1 MKKINIYDFYKS
13 SKELLIKCDT
23 FQQACILCDQF
34 NKDGKKWY
42 GGFSYLELVNF
53 EKSPTY
59 YSNKGFHYSV
69 PLGLTTY
76 SFEEVDFSIKKTNN
90 EFLLDCID
98 RKYFNNFLRPFRD
111 NIQYIRKMQSLDS
124 DYEYIKIFYFEDTH
138 PSNIYLPDFKTG
150 TMFKKLELD
159 KYYDLNDLDLFADKL
174 IAKEKFL
181 SNKDYFLCCQ
191 NEREYKRIVKL
202 LNKYSSDF
210 RRANNNSL
218 IKEENK
224 KFAKKHNYQLAINT
238 KMFII
243 LETAVKD
250 ENISIFFVDE
260 IEW

>member
-42 GGFSYLELVNF
+42 GGFSYLELVSF

-76 SFEEVDFSIKKTNN
+76 SFEEVDFSVKKTNKK
-90 EFLLDCID
+90 FLLDCID
-98 RKYFNNFLRPFRD
+98 RKYFNNFLRPFKD
-111 NIQYIRKMQSLDS
+111 NIQYITKTEGFAYSCEFIQ
-124 DYEYIKIFYFEDTH
+124 ITH
-138 PSNIYLPDFKTG
+138 LNNFHSSHIYLPEFKAG

-159 KYYDLNDLDLFADKL
+159 KQYTLDDLDLFKDKL
-174 IAKEKFL
+174 ITKEEFL

-191 NEREYKRIVKL
+191 NEREYERIINL
-202 LNKYSSDF
+202 LSMYNRDF
-210 RRANNNSL
+210 RIANNPSF
-218 IKEENK
+218 IKEKNK
-224 KFAKKHNYQLAINT
+224 KFAKKHNYQLAIND
-238 KMFII
+238 KMAII
-243 LETAVKD
+243 LEAAVKD
-250 ENISIFFVDE
+250 KDISIFSVDE

>member
-53 EKSPTY
+53 ENSPTY

-90 EFLLDCID
+90 KFLLDSID

-111 NIQYIRKMQSLDS
+111 KIQYIRKMQSLDS
-124 DYEYIKIFYFEDTH
+124 DYEYIKIFYFKDTQ
-138 PSNIYLPDFKTG
+138 PSSIYLPYFKTG

-159 KYYDLNDLDLFADKL
+159 KQYDLNDLDLFKDKL
-174 IAKEKFL
+174 ITKEEFL

-191 NEREYKRIVKL
+191 NEREYKRIINL
-202 LNKYSSDF
+202 LNMNSRYF
-210 RRANNNSL
+210 RRANSISF
-218 IKEENK
+218 IKEKNK
-224 KFAKKHNYQLAINT
+224 KFAKKHNYQLAINPE
-238 KMFII
+238 MFII
-243 LETAVKD
+243 LESAVKD
-250 ENISIFFVDE
+250 ENISIFSVDE

>member
-1 MKKINIYDFYKS
+1 MKKINIYDFYKTR
-13 SKELLIKCDT
+13 KELLIKCDT

-76 SFEEVDFSIKKTNN
+76 SFEEVDFSVKKTNK

-111 NIQYIRKMQSLDS
+111 NIKYIYKAKTFNSF
-124 DYEYIKIFYFEDTH
+124 YEYIKIIYSKDTH
-138 PSNIYLPDFKTG
+138 SSYIELPEFKTG
-150 TMFKKLELD
+150 TMFKKLESD

-191 NEREYKRIVKL
+191 NEREYKRIVNL
-202 LNKYSSDF
+202 LNMYSRDF
-210 RRANNNSL
+210 RKANNNSL

-224 KFAKKHNYQLAINT
+224 KFAKKHNYQLAINP
-238 KMFII
+238 KMFIT
-243 LETAVKD
+243 LESAVKD
-250 ENISIFFVDE
+250 ENISIFDVDE

>member
-34 NKDGKKWY
+34 NKDGKKWD

-76 SFEEVDFSIKKTNN
+76 SFEEVDFSVKKTNN
-90 EFLLDCID
+90 KFLLDSID
-98 RKYFNNFLRPFRD
+98 RKYFNNFLRPFR
-111 NIQYIRKMQSLDS
+111 NKIQYIRKMQSLDS
-124 DYEYIKIFYFEDTH
+124 DYEYIKIIYFKDTQT
-138 PSNIYLPDFKTG
+138 SNFYLPYFKTG
-150 TMFKKLELD
+150 TMFKKLELN
-159 KYYDLNDLDLFADKL
+159 KYYDLNDLDLFKDKL
-174 IAKEKFL
+174 ITKEEFL

-191 NEREYKRIVKL
+191 NEREYKRIVNL
-202 LNKYSSDF
+202 LNVYSRDF
-210 RRANNNSL
+210 RKANSISF
-218 IKEENK
+218 IKEKNK
-224 KFAKKHNYQLAINT
+224 KFAKKHNYQLAINPE
-238 KMFII
+238 MFII
-243 LETAVKD
+243 LESAVKD
-250 ENISIFFVDE
+250 ENISIFSVDE

>member
-42 GGFSYLELVNF
+42 GGFSYLELVSF

-69 PLGLTTY
+69 PLELTTY
-76 SFEEVDFSIKKTNN
+76 SFEEVDFSVKKTNKK
-90 EFLLDCID
+90 FLLDCID

-111 NIQYIRKMQSLDS
+111 KIQYIRKMQSLDS
-124 DYEYIKIFYFEDTH
+124 DYEYIKIIYFKDTH
-138 PSNIYLPDFKTG
+138 PCNIYLPYFKAG

-159 KYYDLNDLDLFADKL
+159 EQYDLNDLDLFKDKL
-174 IAKEKFL
+174 ITKEEFL
-181 SNKDYFLCCQ
+181 SNKDYVLCCQ
-191 NEREYKRIVKL
+191 NEREYERIINL
-202 LNKYSSDF
+202 LNMYSKDF
-210 RRANNNSL
+210 RIENSPSF
-218 IKEENK
+218 IKEKKK
-224 KFAKKHNYQLAINT
+224 KFAKKHNYQLAINP
-238 KMFII
+238 KMFIT
-243 LETAVKD
+243 LEAAVKD
-250 ENISIFFVDE
+250 EDISIFSVDE

>member
-13 SKELLIKCDT
+13 EKELLIKCDT

-76 SFEEVDFSIKKTNN
+76 SFEEVDFSVKKTNK
-90 EFLLDCID
+90 EFLFDCID

-111 NIQYIRKMQSLDS
+111 EIQYICKKQILDS
-124 DYEYIKIFYFEDTH
+124 EYIKINYFYDTH
-138 PSNIYLPDFKTG
+138 VSYIYLPEFKAG

-159 KYYDLNDLDLFADKL
+159 KEYGLNDLDLFKDKL
-174 IAKEKFL
+174 ISKEEFL
-181 SNKDYFLCCQ
+181 SNEDYFLCCQ
-191 NEREYKRIVKL
+191 NEREYKRIVNL
-202 LNKYSSDF
+202 LNMYSRYF
-210 RRANNNSL
+210 RIANNTSF
-218 IKEENK
+218 IKEKNE
-224 KFAKKHNYQLAINT
+224 KFAKKHNYQLAINP
-238 KMFII
+238 KMFIA
-243 LETAVKD
+243 LESAVKGKD
-250 ENISIFFVDE
+250 ISIFFVDE

>member
-59 YSNKGFHYSV
+59 YSNKGFRYSV
-69 PLGLTTY
+69 PLGLTAY
-76 SFEEVDFSIKKTNN
+76 SFEEVDFSVKKTNK

-98 RKYFNNFLRPFRD
+98 RKYFNNFLRPFR
-111 NIQYIRKMQSLDS
+111 NKIQYICKKQSLDS
-124 DYEYIKIFYFEDTH
+124 VYEYIKIIYFEANHTC
-138 PSNIYLPDFKTG
+138 NICFPYFKTG

-159 KYYDLNDLDLFADKL
+159 KQYDLKDLDLFKDKL
-174 IAKEKFL
+174 IAKEEFL

-191 NEREYKRIVKL
+191 NEREYKRIINL
-202 LNKYSSDF
+202 LNMNSRDF
-210 RRANNNSL
+210 RRANS
-218 IKEENK
+218 ISFIEEKNK
-224 KFAKKHNYQLAINT
+224 KFAKKHNYQLAIN
-238 KMFII
+238 
-243 LETAVKD
+243 LEMMIMLKSAVKD
-250 ENISIFFVDE
+250 ENISIFDVDE

>member
-42 GGFSYLELVNF
+42 GGFSYLELVSF

-76 SFEEVDFSIKKTNN
+76 SFEEVDFSVKKTNN

-111 NIQYIRKMQSLDS
+111 KIQYIRKMQSLDS
-124 DYEYIKIFYFEDTH
+124 DYEYIKINYFEDTH
-138 PSNIYLPDFKTG
+138 VSYLYLPDFKTG
-150 TMFKKLELD
+150 TMFKKLELN
-159 KYYDLNDLDLFADKL
+159 KQYDLNDLNLFADKL
-174 IAKEKFL
+174 ITKEEFL

-191 NEREYKRIVKL
+191 NERDYIRIVNL
-202 LNKYSSDF
+202 LNMYSIDF
-210 RRANNNSL
+210 RKANNTSF

-224 KFAKKHNYQLAINT
+224 KFAKKHNYQLAINP

-243 LETAVKD
+243 LESAVKD
-250 ENISIFFVDE
+250 ENISIFDVDE

>member
-42 GGFSYLELVNF
+42 GGFSYLELVSF
-53 EKSPTY
+53 GKSPTY
-59 YSNKGFHYSV
+59 YSNKGFHYSA
-69 PLGLTTY
+69 PLGLTSY
-76 SFEEVDFSIKKTNN
+76 FFEEVDFSVKKTNK

-111 NIQYIRKMQSLDS
+111 KIQYIRKMQSLDS
-124 DYEYIKIFYFEDTH
+124 DYEYIKIFYFKDSQ
-138 PSNIYLPDFKTG
+138 PSSIYLPYFKTG
-150 TMFKKLELD
+150 TMFKKLELN
-159 KYYDLNDLDLFADKL
+159 KQYDLNDLDLFKDKL
-174 IAKEKFL
+174 ITKEEFL

-224 KFAKKHNYQLAINT
+224 KFAKKHNYQLAINP
-238 KMFII
+238 KMFIT
-243 LETAVKD
+243 LESAVKD
-250 ENISIFFVDE
+250 EDISIFDVDE